1 MTLYTWLKF
10 GHLIG
15 LVLLSGGMA
24 TQLIAYAGLLRAGT
38 VGELRTWQKLPKE
51 RLTDGGM
58 GLLILTGL
66 AMAGQSWSFTDGW
79 ILAAIG
85 VLAVT
90 IAAAVAGVGP
100 RNTRLKAALAAAGD
114 GAAAAPAELTA
125 TARDPVL
132 HGAMRLQLVALVE
145 IVYLMVR
152 KPSGVGILVSLLVAA
167 VAVVAVCWPL
177 VGGRQAAAGS
187 PHLGRARRRR
197 RRIIAST
204 ILLAVV
210 GLLLGNAAMVD
221 RQDADATRNSTL
233 PLDGGNIYVRQ
244 NGPRDAP
251 ALVLLHGLGSST
263 RWWDRVVPMLAR
275 SHHVIRID
283 LLGHG
288 RSAKPAGGGYA
299 IPQQGRRVGQALD
312 RLGVK
317 HTIVVGHSTGGA
329 VATAL
334 AEQRGD
340 LVTALALIDTGPR
353 TDAFISQ
360 GLVGRLIEVPVVGQ
374 LLWRLRTDG
383 LLRKGMSTA
392 FIPSFQI
399 PQQLV
404 DDARGV
410 TYHALTAASRATHD
424 YLQSSVRSRTG
435 SRPSAN
441 HCW

>member
-1 MTLYTWLKF
+1 MALYTWLKF
-10 GHLIG
+10 GHLVG

-24 TQLIAYAGLLRAGT
+24 TQLIAYA
-38 VGELRTWQKLPKE
+38 
-51 RLTDGGM
+51 

-125 TARDPVL
+125 PARDPVL

-145 IVYLMVR
+145 IIYLMVR

-187 PHLGRARRRR
+187 SHLGRARRRR

-210 GLLLGNAAMVD
+210 GLLPGNAAMVD
-221 RQDADATRNSTL
+221 RQDADATGTSTL

-244 NGPRDAP
+244 DGPRDAP
-251 ALVLLHGLGSST
+251 ALVLIHGLGSST

-275 SHHVIRID
+275 SYHVIRID

-340 LVTALALIDTGPR
+340 LVTALALID
-353 TDAFISQ
+353 
-360 GLVGRLIEVPVVGQ
+360 
-374 LLWRLRTDG
+374 
-383 LLRKGMSTA
+383 
-392 FIPSFQI
+392 
-399 PQQLV
+399 
-404 DDARGV
+404 DARGV

-424 YLQSSVRSRTG
+424 YLKQRPLPDRLTALGKPLLVIFGEQDQRWRPSSAGLYRAVAGARVELLPGVGHSPIFEDPPRTAALLLTFISSVLSG
-435 SRPSAN
+435 
-441 HCW
+441 H

>member
-1 MTLYTWLKF
+1 MALYTWLKF
-10 GHLIG
+10 GHLVG

-66 AMAGQSWSFTDGW
+66 AMADQSWSFTDGW

-100 RNTRLKAALAAAGD
+100 RNARLKAALAAASDSD

-125 TARDPVL
+125 SARDPVL

-152 KPSGVGILVSLLVAA
+152 KPSGAGILVSLLVAA

-177 VGGRQAAAGS
+177 VGGQAAAGS
-187 PHLGRARRRR
+187 SHLGRARRRR
-197 RRIIAST
+197 RRIIAAT
-204 ILLAVV
+204 TLLAVV
-210 GLLLGNAAMVD
+210 GLLLGNTAMVD
-221 RQDADATRNSTL
+221 RQDADATGNSTL

-275 SHHVIRID
+275 SYRVIRID

-299 IPQQGRRVGQALD
+299 IPQQARRVGQALD
-312 RLGVK
+312 RLGVT
-317 HTIVVGHSTGGA
+317 HAIVVGHSTGGY

-334 AEQRGD
+334 AEQRSD

-353 TDAFISQ
+353 TDAFISRA
-360 GLVGRLIEVPVVGQ
+360 LVSQLIEVPVVGQ
-374 LLWRLRTDG
+374 LMWRLRTDG
-383 LLRKGMSTA
+383 LLRT
-392 FIPSFQI
+392 F
-399 PQQLV
+399 
-404 DDARGV
+404 
-410 TYHALTAASRATHD
+410 
-424 YLQSSVRSRTG
+424 TG
-435 SRPSAN
+435 SVLSGQ
-441 HCW
+441 